1 MWLQVRPAA
10 EVALPGQQ
18 LPVSL
23 AGVPSPFDSLV
34 PALALAE
41 MLVAGVVD
49 ALGDQ
54 PRERIARYDRLWRD
68 DGFEYT
74 PS

>member
-1 MWLQVRPAA
+1 VLLVTDPWL
-10 EVALPGQQ
+10 
-18 LPVSL
+18 
-23 AGVPSPFDSLV
+23 SPL
-34 PALALAE
+34 
-41 MLVAGVVD
+41 AGVVD

>member
-1 MWLQVRPAA
+1 MLLVTDPWHWRRCWRP
-10 EVALPGQQ
+10 
-18 LPVSL
+18 
-23 AGVPSPFDSLV
+23 
-34 PALALAE
+34 
-41 MLVAGVVD
+41 GVVD